1 MKSGADNSE
10 SGFTIDWIIE
20 NNKAIA
26 EDLNHSVRS
35 NEIELEKLKSK
46 LTVTYWVIISFSSI
60 LFLLGVVLLT
70 VPVAAAF
77 SGKIDTLNSIIAAG
91 FGIADLAALFL
102 YGPIDRIH
110 KIMGDMSQII
120 LVLNSYQY
128 QVSLILIEMDIADKK
143 SVGEAAAKLGEAA
156 TTKIRLIE
164 EYFEV
169 KEEKKKS

>member
-156 TTKIRLIE
+156 RTKIRLIE

>member
-1 MKSGADNSE
+1 MKSGANNSE

-35 NEIELEKLKSK
+35 NETELEKLKSK

-60 LFLLGVVLLT
+60 LFMLGIVLLT

-77 SGKIDTLNSIIAAG
+77 SGNIDKLNSIIAAG

-120 LVLNSYQY
+120 IVLNSYQY

-143 SVGEAAAKLGEAA
+143 SVGEAAAKIGEAA
-156 TTKIRLIE
+156 KTKIRLIE
-164 EYFEV
+164 EYFETKADV
-169 KEEKKKS
+169 KKS

>member
-1 MKSGADNSE
+1 MKAGAIDSE
-10 SGFTIDWIIE
+10 SGFSLNWIAE
-20 NNKAIA
+20 NNKTIA

-35 NEIELEKLKSK
+35 NENELGKLKRK
-46 LTVTYWVIISFSSI
+46 LTITYWFIIGMSSA
-60 LFLLGVVLLT
+60 LFIMGIILLT

-77 SGKIDTLNSIIAAG
+77 RGDIDKLNSVIAAG
-91 FGIADLAALFL
+91 FGIADLAALFH

-143 SVGEAAAKLGEAA
+143 SVGEAAAKIGEAA
-156 TTKIRLIE
+156 KTKIRLIE
-164 EYFEV
+164 DYFEV
-169 KEEKKKS
+169 KENGKKS

>member
-1 MKSGADNSE
+1 MKSGANNSE

-35 NEIELEKLKSK
+35 NETELEKLKSK

-60 LFLLGVVLLT
+60 LFILGIVLLT

-77 SGKIDTLNSIIAAG
+77 SGNIEKLNSIIAAG

-143 SVGEAAAKLGEAA
+143 SVGEAAAKIGEAA
-156 TTKIRLIE
+156 KTKIRLIE
-164 EYFEV
+164 EYFET
-169 KEEKKKS
+169 KTDGKKS

>member
-1 MKSGADNSE
+1 MKSRGNNSE
-10 SGFTIDWIIE
+10 PGFTIDWITE

-26 EDLNHSVRS
+26 EDLNHSVRD
-35 NEIELEKLKSK
+35 NDKELEKLKQK
-46 LTVTYWVIISFSSI
+46 LTITYWVIICFSSM
-60 LFLLGVVLLT
+60 LFLIGIVLLS
-70 VPVAAAF
+70 VPVTAAF
-77 SGKIDTLNSIIAAG
+77 SGKIDNLNSIIAAG

-128 QVSLILIEMDIADKK
+128 QVSLILIEMDITDKI
-143 SVGEAAAKLGEAA
+143 SVGEAAKKIAEAA
-156 TTKIRLIE
+156 KTKIRLIE

-169 KEEKKKS
+169 KELSKKP

>member
-1 MKSGADNSE
+1 MKSGANDSE
-10 SGFTIDWIIE
+10 SGFTVNWVTE

-26 EDLNHSVRS
+26 EDLNLSVRS
-35 NEIELEKLKSK
+35 NENELGKLKSK
-46 LTVTYWVIISFSSI
+46 LTITYWVIICMSSA
-60 LFLLGVVLLT
+60 LFLMGIVLLT

-77 SGKIDTLNSIIAAG
+77 NGNIDKLNSVIAAG

-143 SVGEAAAKLGEAA
+143 SVGEAAVKIGEAA
-156 TTKIRLIE
+156 KTKIRLIE
-164 EYFEV
+164 EYFEA
-169 KEEKKKS
+169 KEERKKS